1 MTSSRGRAARVNAAG
16 LLLAVMVSADPSPPP
31 VDPLPPSVPSAVVD
45 RPVRDP
51 AITEAS
57 GLALSPTHSGVIW
70 TLNDSG
76 NAPVLYAVDGR
87 GATAG
92 TVRLS
97 GVPNQDWE
105 AVAAW
110 RDGAGQ
116 ALLAVADIGDNGA
129 RRAEIEIDLLREP
142 ARLGRLRTPPL
153 RRIRLRYPDG
163 AADAEAL
170 LVDPRSQ
177 RMFVVTKGLLRAR
190 ILAVPAA
197 VYPGTASGVATLE
210 PVGAIGLQLATDG
223 TVLPSGVVLVR
234 SYGALMLLA
243 PLLDP
248 GSAMPTVRPLG
259 TANLPVQN
267 QGEGVTASDGVVYL
281 GSEGSATPI
290 LRMPWPAPFVASLAA
305 LTTPGASGAS
315 ASAGGAAATSSADP
329 GSGSSGGS
337 HGGGGDAAAG
347 EAGGGRVPVLGLLS
361 GLGLLGLVG
370 AMLGVRTARRR
381 RSSAG

>member
-1 MTSSRGRAARVNAAG
+1 MTWARGRAARVNAAG
-16 LLLAVMVSADPSPPP
+16 LLLAAMASADPSPPP
-31 VDPLPPSVPSAVVD
+31 VDPVPQPASSAVVD

-76 NAPVLYAVDGR
+76 NAPVLYAVDRR

-110 RDGAGQ
+110 RDSAGH

-129 RRAEIEIDLLREP
+129 RRDEIEIDLLREP
-142 ARLGRLRTPPL
+142 ARLGQLRTPPL

-163 AADAEAL
+163 AADAETL

-197 VYPGTASGVATLE
+197 VYPGTASGVATLV

-223 TVLPSGVVLVR
+223 TVLPSGSVLVR

-248 GSAMPTVRPLG
+248 GSATPTVRPLG
-259 TANLPVQN
+259 TANLPIQN
-267 QGEGVTASDGVVYL
+267 QGEGVTASATVVYL
-281 GSEGSATPI
+281 GSEGAAAPI
-290 LRMPWPAPFVASLAA
+290 LRMPLPAAFVAVLGATSVA
-305 LTTPGASGAS
+305 GASS
-315 ASAGGAAATSSADP
+315 TSAGGTPATDGAIP
-329 GSGSSGGS
+329 GSGSTGGS
-337 HGGGGDAAAG
+337 GGGGGDAPSSG
-347 EAGGGRVPVLGLLS
+347 AGGARIVVLGLLG

-370 AMLGVRTARRR
+370 GVLGARIARRR
-381 RSSAG
+381 GSGAG